1 MTIHYAQIS
10 WCESTDPDFAAYL
23 IERQDDVTEGYK
35 LIARITSAAVT
46 GFGDYEGRRNT
57 TASYRMQVQR
67 LDGATSFYTDVETA
81 TPVWEQCG
89 YQLTT
94 NEDPS
99 LNLEYMD
106 SPDRVYEFPDPVQEW
121 ELYDRDFSVLFRQT
135 EDRGTIFTIN
145 FWLYMDGTPATN
157 NVPDDLRG
165 FLAFHALR
173 ELVRADVSYVCVLD
187 QDGNKWFA
195 SLRMDGQK
203 ATRKEPG
210 GKYLFP
216 IRVRQVT
223 TTPSTPD
230 SLPV

>member
-1 MTIHYAQIS
+1 MTIQYAQIT
-10 WCESTDPDFAAYL
+10 WCPDVTPTFAAYL
-23 IERQDDVTEGYK
+23 IEREDDTAVGYQT
-35 LIARITSAAVT
+35 IARITSPSVT
-46 GFGDYEGRRNT
+46 GFDDYEGRRNT
-57 TASYRMQVQR
+57 TANYRMRVER
-67 LDGATSFYTDVETA
+67 EDGAVSFYTDVETA
-81 TPVWEQCG
+81 DPEFTQCG
-89 YQLTT
+89 YQLTS

-121 ELYDRDFSVLFRQT
+121 ELYDRNFAVLFRES

-145 FWLYMDGTPATN
+145 FWLYMDGTPVSN
-157 NVPDDLRG
+157 NVPDGIKG
-165 FLAFHALR
+165 FQAFTALR
-173 ELVRADVSYVCVLD
+173 TLVRADLSYVCVLD

-195 SLRMDGQK
+195 ALRMDGQK

-230 SLPV
+230 AA